1 MKECFKCKEVKD
13 LSEFYTHK
21 QMADGYLNKCKEC
34 TKIDSKNNE
43 KNNSKSE
50 LSYCKTEKGVI
61 RVIYKTQVSNSKR
74 RGHELPEYTK
84 EQLFEWLYNNGFKEL
99 YDIWKNS
106 NFDKKL
112 KPSCDRQD
120 DYKNYSLDNIKLT
133 TWDNNNKNQIT
144 DRYMGRS
151 TSGKICKKLLQ
162 LDSNKNLIAE
172 YVSFNS
178 ARRSMKYSMERAIR
192 SGRNDRNGFYWIYK

>member
-1 MKECFKCKEVKD
+1 MKECFKCKKTKS
-13 LSEFYTHK
+13 LSEFYKHK
-21 QMADGYLNKCKEC
+21 KMTDGHLNKCKEC

-61 RVIYKTQVSNSKR
+61 RVIYKTQVLHSKR
-74 RGHELPEYTK
+74 RGHQSPEYTK
-84 EQLFEWLYNNGFKEL
+84 EQLSIWLYNNGFKEL

-106 NFDKKL
+106 NFNKKL

-120 DYKNYSLDNIKLT
+120 DYKNYSFDNIKLT

-192 SGRNDRNGFYWIYK
+192 SGRKDRNGFYWIYK

>member
-1 MKECFKCKEVKD
+1 MKECFKCKETKS
-13 LSEFYTHK
+13 LQEFYK
-21 QMADGYLNKCKEC
+21 EKSMKDGHLNKCKEC
-34 TKIDSKNNE
+34 VKENSRNNE

-84 EQLFEWLYNNGFKEL
+84 EQLSEWLYNNGFKEL

-106 NFDKKL
+106 NYDKKL
-112 KPSCDRQD
+112 KPSCDRQND
-120 DYKNYSLDNIKLT
+120 FKKYSFDNIKLT
-133 TWDNNNKNQIT
+133 TWDSNKKNQIT
-144 DRYMGRS
+144 DIYIGRS
-151 TSGKICKKLLQ
+151 TSGKRCKKLLQ

-172 YVSFNS
+172 YVSFSS
-178 ARRSMKYSMERAIR
+178 AKRSMKYSMERSIR
-192 SGRNDRNGFYWIYK
+192 TGRKDNNGFFWIYK